1 MNLSPSNL
9 DANLTSTPFLDPD
22 PAPPTLDDPSPG
34 GNSKESRIG
43 GTGNRGGGGESSG
56 RGDRE
61 EGTSDKRKQKRRM
74 KLRTKV
80 ANEAATTDEG
90 DSDRRRVSLWVCL
103 TESGPNPTSLGHSP
117 KVSSA

>member
-61 EGTSDKRKQKRRM
+61 EGGEDPDLLQ
-74 KLRTKV
+74 LRT
-80 ANEAATTDEG
+80 
-90 DSDRRRVSLWVCL
+90 VSFVHYRC
-103 TESGPNPTSLGHSP
+103 TENLSMSSFFSP
-117 KVSSA
+117 PP